1 MDLPVSLSV
10 HNILSFL
17 EYLYQNGLSPKV
29 IKNYLSSISSVSK
42 FFNLDV
48 SHLSHIAVSHYLRSI
63 SINSSFR
70 PTLRGIFDISTLYH
84 ISRAC
89 DTLSDPVLYRAVFL
103 TGFFGFLRMSNLA
116 PHSSAKFDHTRHLLR
131 QDLFLHSPGVHL
143 LIKWTKT
150 LQDHTSHHLIQLPE
164 LDNFFLCP
172 TRALKILL
180 KSRPL
185 PPSAPLFANN
195 FLPFSIVIDT
205 HVRDSLKKILVLLGI
220 PPSGHGFHTFR
231 RSGATF
237 AFDHNVPLQN
247 IMAHGL
253 WRSSAV
259 WTYLQNS
266 SHSSSIISAT
276 LRPTSLPAF
285 SLGLG

>member
-42 FFNLDV
+42 NFNLDI
-48 SHLSHIAVSHYLRSI
+48 SSLSHISVAHYLRSI

-70 PTLRGIFDISTLYH
+70 LKPRGIFNITTLYH

-89 DTLSDPVLYRAVFL
+89 DTLSDPVLYRALFL
-103 TGFFGFLRMSNLA
+103 TAFFGFLRMSNLA
-116 PHSSAKFDHTRHLLR
+116 PHSSAKFDHTKHFLR
-131 QDLFLHSPGVHL
+131 QDLFLHPPGVHL
-143 LIKWTKT
+143 LIKWTKS

-164 LDNFFLCP
+164 LNNFFLCP
-172 TRALKILL
+172 TRALKTLI

-185 PPSAPLFANN
+185 SPTAPLFANN
-195 FLPFSIVIDT
+195 FPPFSSVIDT
-205 HVRDSLKKILVLLGI
+205 HIRDSLKKILTLLGI
-220 PPSGHGFHTFR
+220 SPSGHGFHTFR

-247 IMAHGL
+247 IMAYGL

-276 LRPTSLPAF
+276 FAAHVPSNF
-285 SLGLG
+285 

>member
-29 IKNYLSSISSVSK
+29 IKNYLSSISSVLK

-48 SHLSHIAVSHYLRSI
+48 SSLAHISISHYLRSI

-70 PTLRGIFDISTLYH
+70 PTPRGIFDITTLYQ
-84 ISRAC
+84 ISKAC
-89 DTLSDPVLYRAVFL
+89 DTLSDPALYRALFL
-103 TGFFGFLRMSNLA
+103 TAFFGFLRMSNLA
-116 PHSSAKFDHTRHLLR
+116 PHSSSKFDHTRHLLR
-131 QDLFLHSPGVHL
+131 QDIIFHPPGVHL

-150 LQDHTSHHLIQLPE
+150 LQDYNSHHLIQLPE
-164 LDNFFLCP
+164 LNNFFLCP
-172 TRALKILL
+172 TRALKTLL

-195 FLPFSIVIDT
+195 FSPFSSVIDT
-205 HVRDSLKKILVLLGI
+205 HVRDSLKKILTLLGI
-220 PPSGHGFHTFR
+220 SPSGHGFHTFR

-247 IMAHGL
+247 IMSHGL

-276 LRPTSLPAF
+276 FASHIPSSF
-285 SLGLG
+285 